1 MHRIGSATCCWAE
14 LRSFSDFNRQL
25 FGRLG
30 HQYPN
35 RSDLRRIH
43 RYMSET
49 NDKPP
54 SHPQVLC
61 VEAFSALRKRFR
73 WSDPEPAGSLFLNH
87 VECPITIVEVFP
99 LCAFKSQVKRRR
111 GGIEPLH
118 VSMPLELKSSPS
130 TSPTHPGRCCQLLRR
145 TLVHLKVDV
154 DSTLACTK
162 LPHKQTQQPESAT
175 KPTPPR

>member
-1 MHRIGSATCCWAE
+1 MLLGRVEEFFGFQPSAFRKTRPPVPQS
-14 LRSFSDFNRQL
+14 LR
-25 FGRLG
+25 
-30 HQYPN
+30 
-35 RSDLRRIH
+35 
-43 RYMSET
+43 
-49 NDKPP
+49 PP
-54 SHPQVLC
+54 SHPQVYVRDKRQTTVASTSTLC
-61 VEAFSALRKRFR
+61 GAFSALRKRVR
-73 WSDPEPAGSLFLNH
+73 WSDPEPAGGLFLNH
-87 VECPITIVEVFP
+87 VECPITIVKVFP

-145 TLVHLKVDV
+145 TLVRLKVDV

-175 KPTPPR
+175 KSTPPR

>member
-1 MHRIGSATCCWAE
+1 MTPAGFEPTPLRTGALSQRLRPLGQSVLLDASSIGFSASDRISKMLLGRVE
-14 LRSFSDFNRQL
+14 EFSDFNRQL

-130 TSPTHPGRCCQLLRR
+130 TSPTHPGR
-145 TLVHLKVDV
+145 
-154 DSTLACTK
+154 
-162 LPHKQTQQPESAT
+162 
-175 KPTPPR
+175 